1 MDLEGEKRSNSEGR
15 GWKGLTWGIY
25 GRGSQSDNP
34 RAAAEKVV
42 IMMTLEG
49 RRDGAGLKDSR
60 SFGPMPEGF

>member
-1 MDLEGEKRSNSEGR
+1 VGYIWERVSE
-15 GWKGLTWGIY
+15 
-25 GRGSQSDNP
+25 DNP